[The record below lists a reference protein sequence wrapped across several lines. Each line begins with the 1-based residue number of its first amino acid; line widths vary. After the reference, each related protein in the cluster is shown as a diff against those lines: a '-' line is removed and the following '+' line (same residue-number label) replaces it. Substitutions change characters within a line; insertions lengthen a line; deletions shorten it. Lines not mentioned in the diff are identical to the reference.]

1 MKASMMITENSTH
14 ADPKIVLYWTKYF
27 EIDDLTFGFGREPF
41 IKAGCH
47 VDNCVATKDRSLVN
61 KSAAIMFHSQAY
73 KEGDLPVYRQP
84 HQRYVFML
92 YETLPFG
99 RKMKFFHAKHVFNW
113 TMTHRRDSDIYD
125 PKPYGIIRRTRRREQ
140 LPELLQPGEQIA
152 SPRSLLTASY
162 PQFAN
167 RTKLVAWMCSNCH
180 TDGRREIYF
189 KRWISTYL
197 STFMGNVEIKN
208 VYRETVDIATAFL
221 TSTNSIW
228 PPRTLFVLIT
238 SQKNCIGR

>member
-1 MKASMMITENSTH
+1 MFQERDKMKASMMITENSTH

-99 RKMKFFHAKHVFNW
+99 RKMKFFHAKHDIIFFSGGFSHGHN
-113 TMTHRRDSDIYD
+113 TASSDIPD
-125 PKPYGIIRRTRRREQ
+125 RE
-140 LPELLQPGEQIA
+140 PSEGSKA
-152 SPRSLLTASY
+152 T
-162 PQFAN
+162 
-167 RTKLVAWMCSNCH
+167 TKVSKISSFNENF
-180 TDGRREIYF
+180 R
-189 KRWISTYL
+189 KRNY
-197 STFMGNVEIKN
+197 V
-208 VYRETVDIATAFL
+208 
-221 TSTNSIW
+221 
-228 PPRTLFVLIT
+228 
-238 SQKNCIGR
+238 